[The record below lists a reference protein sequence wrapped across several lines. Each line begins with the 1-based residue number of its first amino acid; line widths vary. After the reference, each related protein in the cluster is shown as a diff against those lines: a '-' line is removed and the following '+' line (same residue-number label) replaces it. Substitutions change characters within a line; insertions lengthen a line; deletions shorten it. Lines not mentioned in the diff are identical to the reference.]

1 MCGFPDKKTRFVL
14 TKNPSHKSRY
24 YNFFLA
30 GIPKRINRLPGCCLV
45 SRIQVKKYT
54 DHQRH
59 GVGDTGHGFHD
70 LWLIHNGKS
79 VFVLLKA
86 FHQELCKRIFCQV
99 QITGTHNCLGKVP
112 FFASADYVFATFFC
126 TGFVCATLK
135 YRTVPAPA
143 TQTAATG
150 TITISLLRRRFIFLN
165 LQICYVCSLC
175 FKNTLKEKCIKT
187 LCDLWK
193 PGEKGILF
201 FIYKYK

>member
-45 SRIQVKKYT
+45 SRIQTKITPIIRDMVLVTPGMASMISDWSTMEKASSSCSK
-54 DHQRH
+54 RS
-59 GVGDTGHGFHD
+59 
-70 LWLIHNGKS
+70 IRSS
-79 VFVLLKA
+79 VSAFSARSRLPVHTLVLER
-86 FHQELCKRIFCQV
+86 F
-99 QITGTHNCLGKVP
+99 P
-112 FFASADYVFATFFC
+112 FFASAYYVFAAVFC
-126 TGFVCATLK
+126 AGFVCATLK
-135 YRTVPAPA
+135 YPTVPSPA

-150 TITISLLRRRFIFLN
+150 MITISLLRRRFIFLN

-175 FKNTLKEKCIKT
+175 FKNVLKEKCVKS

-193 PGEKGILF
+193 PGEKGRVF
-201 FIYKYK
+201 FVRKYS